1 MPRPSYLQIV
11 RRVVTVSMTLI
22 LGIGPVTAEI
32 VETQNLGTYGSWRAY
47 RDFETRLD
55 NWLCVTESFAYNR
68 PDHDNTTLYVYPTFV
83 AFARTPDMLGREE
96 VFLKVE
102 DLVFS
107 LTVDWS
113 DGMAYSRDE
122 DDFVALLALAH
133 TIDDSVTIFVRDAG
147 KVVEYEFPI
156 GGFRDA
162 YGIIG
167 SACDFDA
174 RTVLEAGG

>member
-1 MPRPSYLQIV
+1 MPRLLLLQNARPIV
-11 RRVVTVSMTLI
+11 AALLALI
-22 LGIGPVTAEI
+22 IGTGPATAEI

-55 NWLCVTESFAYNR
+55 NWLCVTESFAFNR
-68 PDHDNTTLYVYPTFV
+68 PVQDNTTLYVYPTFL
-83 AFARTPDMLGREE
+83 AFARTPDMVGREE

-107 LTVDWS
+107 LTVDWT

-122 DDFVALLALAH
+122 DDFVVLLALAH
-133 TIDDSVTIFVRDAG
+133 TIDDSVSVFVRDAG
-147 KVVEYEFPI
+147 KVVEYAFPI